1 MKSSFY
7 ASNQPDRHHQ
17 RKALMRLAL
26 WGGLMAYMTYHLLH
40 GNRGLLAL
48 WKIRRIVQEEREVLT
63 KLEDE
68 TETLARQ
75 IRLCAHKV
83 WISTCWMSAQGRSL
97 IWRSPMKLSLKQLM
111 CFDLRRLW
119 LRKLLRDEWGPYKVL
134 WSNEVLFQSS
144 LC

>member
-7 ASNQPDRHHQ
+7 ASNQPGNQPGRHHQ

-75 IRLCAHKV
+75 IRLLRP
-83 WISTCWMSAQGRSL
+83 QSL
-97 IWRSPMKLSLKQLM
+97 
-111 CFDLRRLW
+111 DLD
-119 LRKLLRDEWGPYKVL
+119 LLDERAR
-134 WSNEVLFQSS
+134 EVLNMAEPDEIILEAADVFRSAAAVAQKAP
-144 LC
+144 

>member
-75 IRLCAHKV
+75 IRLLRP
-83 WISTCWMSAQGRSL
+83 QSL
-97 IWRSPMKLSLKQLM
+97 
-111 CFDLRRLW
+111 DLD
-119 LRKLLRDEWGPYKVL
+119 LLDERAR
-134 WSNEVLFQSS
+134 EVLNMAEPDEIILEAADVFRSAAAVAQKAP
-144 LC
+144 